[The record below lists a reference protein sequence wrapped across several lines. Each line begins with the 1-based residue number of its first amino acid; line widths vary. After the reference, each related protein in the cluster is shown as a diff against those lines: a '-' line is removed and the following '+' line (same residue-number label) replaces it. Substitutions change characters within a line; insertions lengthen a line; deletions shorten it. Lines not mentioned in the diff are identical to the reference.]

1 MAYRGPLMRDV
12 LAQLGLDDVAEVRLI
27 AANDYFVDI
36 PTEDFRAY
44 DAILAMEA
52 DGKRLSRREKGP
64 LWLMY
69 PISDHA
75 GAQRSDL
82 SAAPDLAS
90 GQDRGALTTLRPI
103 PRYVGLVVL
112 LAMAGFAAVGFYAIR
127 RDVENLRVISQD
139 NTQWSASQM
148 EIELVRFRLALS
160 DLRRDPSP
168 EALAAVH
175 ERFDIL
181 WSRVFLLGQGEVG
194 ESLRRYD
201 SETGSVAS
209 LADYLRE
216 IDATVA
222 SVDPTD
228 VATIETIE
236 ARLHDFQQDL
246 REYTLRI
253 VRADGAASA
262 RVRERIQGSA
272 RTTAVI
278 SIAAVLVSVLSLVLI
293 LRENRR
299 QHQLAEA
306 NRRAAEQ
313 AELASRAKS
322 RFLSM
327 MSHELRNPLNGI
339 LGPLALIG
347 QGELTERHLRLVDQ
361 AQQSGHSMLQ
371 MLTGLLEYG
380 ELQDGRFQLRTEP
393 FRLAALAEAI
403 RSGLAAEGISG
414 VEVSVRPG
422 ASERVLGDP
431 DRLRQIFVHLT
442 AYVLEGR
449 DQPGAGVEL
458 AHAGS
463 ELVGDIVFHSRGALL
478 DWRLD
483 LLAGLNEIAPDQV
496 SAEALRPLMARGLIT
511 AAQGLLTLLEEPSG
525 RREIRVSVPAEPV
538 KLDQIRVHL
547 ETRSAA
553 LAAIYQAALRSDRVV
568 FVSGTYQEPVDVVLV
583 DSTSV
588 GEAPLM
594 SRLRAR
600 FPGALFVSLGAPQ
613 APDFFDDVV
622 EAPGDMSRL
631 RHSIFGRLAS

>member
-1 MAYRGPLMRDV
+1 
-12 LAQLGLDDVAEVRLI
+12 
-27 AANDYFVDI
+27 
-36 PTEDFRAY
+36 
-44 DAILAMEA
+44 
-52 DGKRLSRREKGP
+52 
-64 LWLMY
+64 
-69 PISDHA
+69 
-75 GAQRSDL
+75 
-82 SAAPDLAS
+82 
-90 GQDRGALTTLRPI
+90 LTNLRPI

-112 LAMAGFAAVGFYAIR
+112 LLMAGFAAVGFYTIR

-160 DLRRDPSP
+160 DLRREPSQ
-168 EALAAVH
+168 EALEAVL

-201 SETGSVAS
+201 SESGAVAA

-216 IDATVA
+216 IDSTVLAIGKDDAATVDEIA
-222 SVDPTD
+222 R
-228 VATIETIE
+228 
-236 ARLHDFQQDL
+236 RLHDFQQDL

-253 VRADGAASA
+253 VRADSAASA

-272 RTTAVI
+272 RATALI
-278 SIAAVLVSVLSLVLI
+278 SIAAVLVSMLSLALI

-313 AELASRAKS
+313 AEQASRAKS

-361 AQQSGHSMLQ
+361 AQQSGQSMLQ

-380 ELQDGRFQLRTEP
+380 ELQDGRFQLKAEP

-403 RSGLAAEGISG
+403 RSGLAAEGVPG
-414 VEVSVRPG
+414 VAVEVLPG
-422 ASERVLGDP
+422 PSERVLGDP
-431 DRLRQIFVHLT
+431 DRLRQVFVHLT

-449 DQPGAGVEL
+449 DQHGARVEL
-458 AHAGS
+458 RHDGA
-463 ELVGDIVFHSRGALL
+463 ELVGDIVFVAREALL

-483 LLAGLNEIAPDQV
+483 LLAGLSEIAPDQV

-511 AAQGLLTLLEEPSG
+511 ATKGLLTLLEEPSG
-525 RREIRVSVPAEPV
+525 RRVIRVAVPAEPV

-553 LAAIYQAALRSDRVV
+553 LAAIYQAALRSDRVI

-583 DSTSV
+583 DSTTV

-600 FPGALFVSLGAPQ
+600 FPGALFVALGSPQ

-622 EAPGDMSRL
+622 ETPSDMSRL
-631 RHSIFGRLAS
+631 RHSILGRLAS

>member
-1 MAYRGPLMRDV
+1 M
-12 LAQLGLDDVAEVRLI
+12 
-27 AANDYFVDI
+27 
-36 PTEDFRAY
+36 
-44 DAILAMEA
+44 
-52 DGKRLSRREKGP
+52 
-64 LWLMY
+64 
-69 PISDHA
+69 
-75 GAQRSDL
+75 
-82 SAAPDLAS
+82 
-90 GQDRGALTTLRPI
+90 TTLRPI

-168 EALAAVH
+168 EALEAMH

-181 WSRVFLLGQGEVG
+181 WSRVFLLGQGDVG
-194 ESLRRYD
+194 ESLLRYD

-222 SVDPTD
+222 SIDPAD
-228 VATIETIE
+228 VATIEAIE

-496 SAEALRPLMARGLIT
+496 SAEALRPLMARGLDHRRAGPADAARGAVGT
-511 AAQGLLTLLEEPSG
+511 AGDPGQRA
-525 RREIRVSVPAEPV
+525 RRAGQARPDPGASRDPFRGAGG
-538 KLDQIRVHL
+538 HL
-547 ETRSAA
+547 PGG
-553 LAAIYQAALRSDRVV
+553 AALRS
-568 FVSGTYQEPVDVVLV
+568 GGL
-583 DSTSV
+583 
-588 GEAPLM
+588 
-594 SRLRAR
+594 
-600 FPGALFVSLGAPQ
+600 
-613 APDFFDDVV
+613 
-622 EAPGDMSRL
+622 RL
-631 RHSIFGRLAS
+631 RHLPGAGRRRARRQHQRRRGTADVAPARPLPRRPVRFARGAASPGIL

>member
-1 MAYRGPLMRDV
+1 M
-12 LAQLGLDDVAEVRLI
+12 
-27 AANDYFVDI
+27 
-36 PTEDFRAY
+36 
-44 DAILAMEA
+44 
-52 DGKRLSRREKGP
+52 
-64 LWLMY
+64 
-69 PISDHA
+69 
-75 GAQRSDL
+75 
-82 SAAPDLAS
+82 
-90 GQDRGALTTLRPI
+90 TTLRPI

-112 LAMAGFAAVGFYAIR
+112 LAMAGFAAVGFYTIR
-127 RDVENLRVISQD
+127 RGVENLRVISQD

-148 EIELVRFRLALS
+148 EIELVRFRLALG
-160 DLRRDPSP
+160 DLRRERSQ
-168 EALAAVH
+168 EKLEVLH

-181 WSRVFLLGQGEVG
+181 WSRVLMLGQGDVG

-201 SETGSVAS
+201 SETGSVAA

-216 IDATVA
+216 IDPQV
-222 SVDPTD
+222 VGLDPAD
-228 VATIETIE
+228 RATIDAIQG
-236 ARLHDFQQDL
+236 RLTDFQQDL

-253 VRADGAASA
+253 VRADSAASA

-272 RTTAVI
+272 RTTALI

-347 QGELTERHLRLVDQ
+347 QGDLTERHLRLVDQ
-361 AQQSGHSMLQ
+361 AQQSGQSMLQ

-380 ELQDGRFQLRTEP
+380 ELQDGRFQLKSEP
-393 FRLAALAEAI
+393 FRLGALAEAI
-403 RSGLAAEGISG
+403 RSALAAEGVPG
-414 VEVSVRPG
+414 VEVSTPPG
-422 ASERVLGDP
+422 PTERILGDP
-431 DRLRQIFVHLT
+431 DRLRQVFVHLT
-442 AYVLEGR
+442 AYVLDGR
-449 DQPGAGVEL
+449 DQHRAGVEL
-458 AHAGS
+458 RHDGAA
-463 ELVGDIVFHSRGALL
+463 LVGDIVFVAREALL

-483 LLAGLNEIAPDQV
+483 LLAGLSEIAPDQV

-511 AAQGLLTLLEEPSG
+511 ATQGFLTLLEEPSG
-525 RREIRVSVPAEPV
+525 RRVIRVTVPAATV

-568 FVSGTYQEPVDVVLV
+568 FVSGAYQEPVDVVLV

-622 EAPGDMSRL
+622 EIPSDMSRL
-631 RHSIFGRLAS
+631 RTSILGRLAS

>member
-1 MAYRGPLMRDV
+1 M
-12 LAQLGLDDVAEVRLI
+12 
-27 AANDYFVDI
+27 
-36 PTEDFRAY
+36 
-44 DAILAMEA
+44 
-52 DGKRLSRREKGP
+52 
-64 LWLMY
+64 
-69 PISDHA
+69 
-75 GAQRSDL
+75 
-82 SAAPDLAS
+82 
-90 GQDRGALTTLRPI
+90 TTLRPI

-160 DLRRDPSP
+160 GLRRDPSP

-181 WSRVFLLGQGEVG
+181 WSRVFLLGQGDVG
-194 ESLRRYD
+194 ESLLRYD

-236 ARLHDFQQDL
+236 ARLRDFQQDL

-347 QGELTERHLRLVDQ
+347 QGELTERHLRLVGQ

-393 FRLAALAEAI
+393 FRLAALADAI

-442 AYVLEGR
+442 AYVIEGR

-463 ELVGDIVFHSRGALL
+463 ELVGHIVFHAGGALL

-568 FVSGTYQEPVDVVLV
+568 FVSGAYQEPVDVVLV

>member
-1 MAYRGPLMRDV
+1 M
-12 LAQLGLDDVAEVRLI
+12 
-27 AANDYFVDI
+27 
-36 PTEDFRAY
+36 
-44 DAILAMEA
+44 
-52 DGKRLSRREKGP
+52 
-64 LWLMY
+64 
-69 PISDHA
+69 
-75 GAQRSDL
+75 
-82 SAAPDLAS
+82 
-90 GQDRGALTTLRPI
+90 TTLRPI
-103 PRYVGLVVL
+103 PRYVGVVVM

-160 DLRRDPSP
+160 DLRRVASEETL
-168 EALAAVH
+168 EAMY

-181 WSRVFLLGQGEVG
+181 WSRVFLLGEGEVG

-201 SETGSVAS
+201 SETGSVAA
-209 LADYLRE
+209 LAEYLRS
-216 IDATVA
+216 IDSTIATL
-222 SVDPTD
+222 DPADT
-228 VATIETIE
+228 ATIEEIE
-236 ARLHDFQQDL
+236 QRLHDFQQSL

-272 RTTAVI
+272 RTTALI
-278 SIAAVLVSVLSLVLI
+278 SIAAVLVSVLSLALI

-299 QHQLAEA
+299 QQQLAEA
-306 NRRAAEQ
+306 HWRAAEQ
-313 AELASRAKS
+313 AEQASRAKS

-361 AQQSGHSMLQ
+361 AQQSGQSMLQ

-380 ELQDGRFQLRTEP
+380 ELQDGRFQLKAEP
-393 FRLAALAEAI
+393 FRVAALAEGV
-403 RSGLAAEGISG
+403 RSALAAEGVPG
-414 VEVSVRPG
+414 VEVLVKPG
-422 ASERVLGDP
+422 SSERILGDP
-431 DRLRQIFVHLT
+431 DRLRQVFVHLT
-442 AYVLEGR
+442 AYVLDGR
-449 DQPGAGVEL
+449 DQRHASVQL
-458 AHAGS
+458 AHDGDH
-463 ELVGDIVFHSRGALL
+463 LVGDIVFRAGGALL

-483 LLAGLNEIAPDQV
+483 LLAGLSEIAPDQV

-511 AAQGLLTLLEEPSG
+511 ATRGVLSLLEEASG
-525 RREIRVSVPAEPV
+525 RRIIRVAVPAEPV
-538 KLDQIRVHL
+538 KFDQIRVHI

-553 LAAIYQAALRSDRVV
+553 LATIYQAALRSDRVV
-568 FVSGTYQEPVDVVLV
+568 FVSGNYQEPVDVVLV

-594 SRLRAR
+594 SRLRSR

-622 EAPGDMSRL
+622 ETPSDMTRL
-631 RHSIFGRLAS
+631 RHSILGRLAS

>member
-1 MAYRGPLMRDV
+1 
-12 LAQLGLDDVAEVRLI
+12 
-27 AANDYFVDI
+27 
-36 PTEDFRAY
+36 
-44 DAILAMEA
+44 
-52 DGKRLSRREKGP
+52 
-64 LWLMY
+64 
-69 PISDHA
+69 
-75 GAQRSDL
+75 
-82 SAAPDLAS
+82 
-90 GQDRGALTTLRPI
+90 LTNLRPI

-112 LAMAGFAAVGFYAIR
+112 LAMAGFAAVGFRAIR

-160 DLRRDPSP
+160 DLVRAPSQA
-168 EALAAVH
+168 ALDAMR

-201 SETGSVAS
+201 SETGAVAA

-216 IDATVA
+216 IDPIVLALGHDDA
-222 SVDPTD
+222 
-228 VATIETIE
+228 ATIDRIE
-236 ARLHDFQQDL
+236 RRLHDFQQDL

-253 VRADGAASA
+253 VRAEGAASA

-272 RTTAVI
+272 RATALI
-278 SIAAVLVSVLSLVLI
+278 SIAAVLISVLSLILI

-299 QHQLAEA
+299 QQQLAEA

-313 AELASRAKS
+313 AEQASRAKS

-347 QGELTERHLRLVDQ
+347 QSELTERHLRLVDQ
-361 AQQSGHSMLQ
+361 AQQSGRSMLQ

-380 ELQDGRFQLRTEP
+380 ELQDGQFQLKCEP
-393 FRLAALAEAI
+393 FRLAVLAEAI
-403 RSGLAAEGISG
+403 RSALAAEGVPG
-414 VEVSVRPG
+414 VEVAVLPG
-422 ASERVLGDP
+422 PSARLVGDP
-431 DRLRQIFVHLT
+431 DRLRQVFVHLT

-449 DQPGAGVEL
+449 SQHGARVEL
-458 AHAGS
+458 RHDGS
-463 ELVGDIVFHSRGALL
+463 ELVGDIVFVAREALL

-483 LLAGLNEIAPDQV
+483 LLAGLSEIAPDQV

-511 AAQGLLTLLEEPSG
+511 ATRGLLTLIEEPSG
-525 RREIRVSVPAEPV
+525 RRVIRVAVPAPPG

-568 FVSGTYQEPVDVVLV
+568 FVSGSYHEPVDVVLV

-622 EAPGDMSRL
+622 ETPEDMSRL
-631 RHSIFGRLAS
+631 RHSILGRLAS

>member
-1 MAYRGPLMRDV
+1 
-12 LAQLGLDDVAEVRLI
+12 
-27 AANDYFVDI
+27 
-36 PTEDFRAY
+36 
-44 DAILAMEA
+44 
-52 DGKRLSRREKGP
+52 
-64 LWLMY
+64 
-69 PISDHA
+69 
-75 GAQRSDL
+75 
-82 SAAPDLAS
+82 
-90 GQDRGALTTLRPI
+90 LTNLRPI

-160 DLRRDPSP
+160 EIRRDPTP
-168 EALAAVH
+168 EAVEAMY

-201 SETGSVAS
+201 SETGSVAA
-209 LADYLRE
+209 LAEYLRE
-216 IDATVA
+216 IDGTVA
-222 SVDPTD
+222 VLDPRD
-228 VATIETIE
+228 AATIQAIQTELYE
-236 ARLHDFQQDL
+236 FQQDL

-253 VRADGAASA
+253 VRADGAASE

-272 RTTAVI
+272 RTTALI
-278 SIAAVLVSVLSLVLI
+278 SIAAVLLSVLSLVLI

-299 QHQLAEA
+299 QHQIAEA

-313 AELASRAKS
+313 AELTSRAKS

-361 AQQSGHSMLQ
+361 AQQSGQSMLQ

-380 ELQDGRFQLRTEP
+380 ELQDGLFQLKTEP

-403 RSGLAAEGISG
+403 RSALAAEGITG
-414 VEVSVRPG
+414 VEVAVRPG

-431 DRLRQIFVHLT
+431 DRLRQVFVHLT
-442 AYVLEGR
+442 AYVLDGR
-449 DQPGAGVEL
+449 DQTGAAVEL
-458 AHAGS
+458 AHEGA
-463 ELVGDIVFHSRGALL
+463 ELVGDIVFHARGALL

-511 AAQGLLTLLEEPSG
+511 ATHGLLTLIEEPSG
-525 RREIRVSVPAEPV
+525 RRVIRISVPAQPV

-568 FVSGTYQEPVDVVLV
+568 FVSGAYQEPVDVVLV
-583 DSTSV
+583 DSTGV

-600 FPGALFVSLGAPQ
+600 FPGALFVSLGTPQ

-622 EAPGDMSRL
+622 ETPGDMSRL

>member
-1 MAYRGPLMRDV
+1 
-12 LAQLGLDDVAEVRLI
+12 
-27 AANDYFVDI
+27 
-36 PTEDFRAY
+36 
-44 DAILAMEA
+44 
-52 DGKRLSRREKGP
+52 
-64 LWLMY
+64 
-69 PISDHA
+69 
-75 GAQRSDL
+75 
-82 SAAPDLAS
+82 
-90 GQDRGALTTLRPI
+90 LTNLRPI
-103 PRYVGLVVL
+103 PRYVGLFVM

-148 EIELVRFRLALS
+148 EIELVRFRLALAE
-160 DLRRDPSP
+160 LRRLPSQA
-168 EALAAVH
+168 ALDEVL

-201 SETGSVAS
+201 SETGSVAA
-209 LADYLRE
+209 LAEYLRE
-216 IDATVA
+216 IDPQVVA
-222 SVDPTD
+222 LAFDDT
-228 VATIETIE
+228 ALIETIE
-236 ARLHDFQQDL
+236 ARLYNFQQDL

-253 VRADGAASA
+253 VRADSAASA
-262 RVRERIQGSA
+262 RVRERIEGSA
-272 RTTAVI
+272 QTTALI

-299 QHQLAEA
+299 QHHLAAA
-306 NRRAAEQ
+306 NRRAADQ
-313 AELASRAKS
+313 AEQASRAKS

-347 QGELTERHLRLVDQ
+347 QSDLTERHLRLVDQ
-361 AQQSGHSMLQ
+361 AQQSGQSMLQ

-380 ELQDGRFQLRTEP
+380 ELQDGRFQLKNEP
-393 FRLAALAEAI
+393 FRLAALADAI
-403 RSGLAAEGISG
+403 RSALAAEGVPG
-414 VEVSVRPG
+414 VEVTARPG
-422 ASERVLGDP
+422 QSERILGDP
-431 DRLRQIFVHLT
+431 DRLRQVFVHLT

-449 DQPGAGVEL
+449 SQHGAGVEL
-458 AHAGS
+458 RHDGEDLIGEIAFVAR
-463 ELVGDIVFHSRGALL
+463 EALL

-483 LLAGLNEIAPDQV
+483 LLAGLSEIAPDQV
-496 SAEALRPLMARGLIT
+496 SAEALRPLMARGLI
-511 AAQGLLTLLEEPSG
+511 AATQGLLTLIEEPSG
-525 RREIRVSVPAEPV
+525 RRVIRIAVPAPAV

-553 LAAIYQAALRSDRVV
+553 LAAIYQAALRSDRVI
-568 FVSGTYQEPVDVVLV
+568 FVSGSYQEPADVVLV

-600 FPGALFVSLGAPQ
+600 FPGALFVSLGSPQ

-622 EAPGDMSRL
+622 ETPSDLSRL
-631 RHSIFGRLAS
+631 RTSILGRLAS